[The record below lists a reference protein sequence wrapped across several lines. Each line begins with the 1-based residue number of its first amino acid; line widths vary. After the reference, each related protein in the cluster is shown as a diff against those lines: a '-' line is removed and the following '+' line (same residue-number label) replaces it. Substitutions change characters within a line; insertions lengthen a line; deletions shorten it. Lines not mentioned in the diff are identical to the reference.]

1 MLVFDFFQQECKI
14 ACFHSGA
21 TWSSQFVPI
30 FPLSTLLMVSSGV
43 CVCMVPHLLQAMFA
57 SVSFALTKNLR
68 WDICKNKVRIHVS
81 LNFFKLMQ
89 VCANDQS
96 GFGILPHKSQIGYRY
111 RQLDIF
117 CRFRMIYCRSMVQ
130 SYDVGAIFG
139 PPFVQCMVRTMFVQC
154 S

>member
-1 MLVFDFFQQECKI
+1 
-14 ACFHSGA
+14 
-21 TWSSQFVPI
+21 
-30 FPLSTLLMVSSGV
+30 
-43 CVCMVPHLLQAMFA
+43 MFA

-89 VCANDQS
+89 VCASDQS

-139 PPFVQCMVRTMFVQC
+139 PPFVQCIVRTMFVQC
-154 S
+154 SYNGQKSSYNVRTNLPLKFIQYCTNFWPLYEHCTNIVP

>member
-1 MLVFDFFQQECKI
+1 
-14 ACFHSGA
+14 
-21 TWSSQFVPI
+21 
-30 FPLSTLLMVSSGV
+30 
-43 CVCMVPHLLQAMFA
+43 MFA

-117 CRFRMIYCRSMVQ
+117 CRFRMIYCRSMVH
-130 SYDVGAIFG
+130 SYDVGTIFG
-139 PPFVQCMVRTMFVQC
+139 PMFVQCIIRTIFVPWSYHVRTMFVQWPKKFVQC
-154 S
+154 SYKFTTKVHTILYELLAIVWTLYKHCTLNLRNS